1 MQTIL
6 DLFDF
11 IRHIDTYL
19 FSLIQ
24 DYGIWVYAIL
34 FLIIFVETGLV
45 IMPLLPGDSLLFAAG
60 SFCAGIEIDSQNA
73 QLNLWVVLLLLIIA
87 AISGDAINFWIGKK
101 FGNKLT
107 QLKIGKYALVK
118 EKHLLQTQSF
128 FERHGAKTIVI
139 ARFVP
144 IVRTFAPFT
153 AGIASMPYKIFVK
166 YNIIGGITWVLGLT
180 LLGYYFGNL
189 PFVRQHF
196 ETVIFGI
203 IGLSLLP
210 MIIAIV
216 KEKWLKK

>member
-1 MQTIL
+1 M
-6 DLFDF
+6 
-11 IRHIDTYL
+11 
-19 FSLIQ
+19 
-24 DYGIWVYAIL
+24 
-34 FLIIFVETGLV
+34 
-45 IMPLLPGDSLLFAAG
+45 DSLTQ
-60 SFCAGIEIDSQNA
+60 I
-73 QLNLWVVLLLLIIA
+73 VLGA
-87 AISGDAINFWIGKK
+87 SVAEAVAGKK